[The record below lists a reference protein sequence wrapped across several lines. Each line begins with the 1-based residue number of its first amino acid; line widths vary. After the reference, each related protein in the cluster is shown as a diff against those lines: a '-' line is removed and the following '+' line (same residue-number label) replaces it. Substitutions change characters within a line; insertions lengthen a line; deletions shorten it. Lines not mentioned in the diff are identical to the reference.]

1 MAPQTDVSGSR
12 PASSPYSAEFQ
23 ARERCAWCGSDP
35 LYLAYHDH
43 EWGVPLHD
51 DRQLFEM
58 LVLEGAQAGLNWLT
72 ILRKREGYRRA
83 FDGFDPERIARYDN
97 RDIARLL
104 ADPGIVRNRL
114 KIAAAIRNAQGF
126 LAIQERRGGFGAFLW
141 RYVGSA
147 PKQNGWR
154 SLAEVPARTPEAEAM
169 SRDLKRLGFGFVG
182 PTICHAFMQ
191 ATGMVNDHVT
201 DCFRHSELGGQVD

>member
-1 MAPQTDVSGSR
+1 MAPQTDESGSR
-12 PASSPYSAEFQ
+12 PASPPHPAELQ
-23 ARERCAWCGSDP
+23 ARERCAWCGTDP

-51 DRQLFEM
+51 DRRLFEM

-83 FDGFDPERIARYDN
+83 FDGFDPERIARYDD

-114 KIAAAIRNAQGF
+114 KIAAAVRNAQGF
-126 LAIQERRGGFGAFLW
+126 LAIQEQHGGFGAFLW
-141 RYVGSA
+141 RYVDSV

-182 PTICHAFMQ
+182 PTICYAFMQ
-191 ATGMVNDHVT
+191 ATGMVNDHIT
-201 DCFRHSELGGQVD
+201 DCFRHPELGGQAG

>member
-1 MAPQTDVSGSR
+1 MALQTDGSGSR
-12 PASSPYSAEFQ
+12 PASPPHPAEIQ
-23 ARERCAWCGSDP
+23 ARERCAWCGIDP

-51 DRQLFEM
+51 DRRLFEM

-83 FDGFDPERIARYDN
+83 FDGFDPERIARYDD

-114 KIAAAIRNAQGF
+114 KIAAAVRNAQGF
-126 LAIQERRGGFGAFLW
+126 LTIQERHGGFGAFLW
-141 RYVGSA
+141 RYVDSV
-147 PKQNGWR
+147 PKQNGWH

-182 PTICHAFMQ
+182 PTICYAFMQ

-201 DCFRHSELGGQVD
+201 DCFRHPELGGRAG

>member
-1 MAPQTDVSGSR
+1 MR
-12 PASSPYSAEFQ
+12 LMNL
-23 ARERCAWCGSDP
+23 ERCPWCGTDP
-35 LYLAYHDH
+35 LYVRYHDD

-51 DRQLFEM
+51 DRRLFE
-58 LVLEGAQAGLNWLT
+58 LLILEGAQAGLNWLT

-83 FDGFDPERIARYDN
+83 FDGFDPERIARYDD

-114 KIAAAIRNAQGF
+114 KIAAAVRNAQGF
-126 LAIQERRGGFGAFLW
+126 LAIQEQHGGFGAFLW
-141 RYVGSA
+141 RYVDSV

-182 PTICHAFMQ
+182 PTICYAFMQ
-191 ATGMVNDHVT
+191 ATGMVNDHIT
-201 DCFRHSELGGQVD
+201 DCFRHPELGGQAG

>member
-1 MAPQTDVSGSR
+1 MSPQADLSDSP
-12 PASSPYSAEFQ
+12 PASSSLPVEIH
-23 ARERCAWCGSDP
+23 ARERCAWCDADP

-51 DRQLFEM
+51 DRRLFEM
-58 LVLEGAQAGLNWLT
+58 LVLEGAQAGLSWLT

-83 FDGFDPERIARYDN
+83 FDGFDPERIARYDD

-114 KIAAAIRNAQGF
+114 KIAATVRNAQGF
-126 LAIQERRGGFGAFLW
+126 LAIQERHGGFGDFLW
-141 RYVGSA
+141 RHVGSA
-147 PKQNGWR
+147 PRQNTWR
-154 SLAEVPARTPEAEAM
+154 SLTEVPARTPEAEAM

-182 PTICHAFMQ
+182 PTICYAFMQ
-191 ATGMVNDHVT
+191 ATGMVNDHTT
-201 DCFRHSELGGQVD
+201 DCFRHRELLELR

>member
-1 MAPQTDVSGSR
+1 MASQTDGSVSQPGS
-12 PASSPYSAEFQ
+12 PPLSTEIQ
-23 ARERCAWCGSDP
+23 ARERCAWCGADP

-51 DRQLFEM
+51 DRRLFEM

-83 FDGFDPERIARYDN
+83 FDGFDPERIARYDD

-104 ADPGIVRNRL
+104 ADSGIVRNRL

-126 LAIQERRGGFGAFLW
+126 LSIQERHGGFGAFLW
-141 RYVGSA
+141 RYVGSI

-182 PTICHAFMQ
+182 PTICYAFMQ
-191 ATGMVNDHVT
+191 ATGMVNDHTT
-201 DCFRHSELGGQVD
+201 DCFRHRELLGLR